1 MNTPNAGEIRAR
13 LTLEMDNFTKSMNE
27 AKRHTEEAKKK
38 TQSYTKSIKQVEKG
52 ALLMSGAVAG
62 AIMTSVR
69 AAANFE
75 ESLSRVASVT
85 GASTEELEKLEAT
98 ARELAASTAFSAPEV
113 SENFLKLGMAGFDV
127 NEILAATPS
136 ILNAATASATD
147 LGTTADIVSN
157 VLSGFNM
164 SAEETDRAVDVL
176 VSTISSANTDLP
188 QLGQALSYIGPVAAS
203 LGYDIEEAAAAVG
216 VLSDNGLAGS
226 RAGTTLRQTMLSLA
240 SPTSEAATEME
251 KYGINLLDA
260 NDEMLPMPEIVGN
273 IADAMDGMTD
283 AQKTQVAQTLVG
295 TQAASGFLT
304 LISQGEDALADYTG
318 QLRDSEG
325 AASDMAAIQQ
335 DNLNGSFREFQSA
348 MGELGI
354 AIGQEYL
361 PAVRR
366 MIERATELTRWFG
379 ELNPATVTLGL
390 NFVGA
395 SAGIALAVTAALRLA
410 TALRGLMMLHPA
422 GWLVLGLS
430 LVGGGIF
437 ALTQHMRDGHEVNT
451 EYAEG
456 LLDQAQSLEEVTA
469 RYDELRRQSGLT
481 TDQIGDLLDIQKRME
496 SESDPEELAKLEKA
510 YEDIAEKSGLSRDEI
525 SELLEANDAIID
537 QTPYVE
543 QTFTDR
549 GNAVVESTDAVNDYI
564 QSLRNMAWEE
574 LQIERIKALE
584 NEATL
589 LRDNQKIR
597 EDIEQVEIR
606 LAEIQDAYNMSE
618 EERKDRVQEIL
629 ALTADQNTSA
639 EERLELERELGA
651 LDIVKRGA
659 SAQYLED
666 LQEQRKEL
674 AQQLEDNEAKLGQL
688 EEVDDALAGILLLE
702 LGINETGK
710 EGLEIADEKLEKL
723 RDEKAEVE
731 EQIAKEGDKHGI
743 LQMHVDELNEQIGR
757 HESIIGQIEEE
768 TRLSSEVLS
777 IEDDRNRKI
786 DQMNDRLADQ
796 EQTQQDINRE
806 AGRINETIADGVTG
820 AQTMN
825 DELSQSIDKH
835 VNVTDNGTIDEIN
848 RRASNPVTKVINF
861 REQMSNAVRSHLTRH
876 NGGLVGQ
883 YRPGDGPAG
892 TLHGGGMPSHFL
904 DRMPMFNEV
913 DVRLLRNEMVLTE
926 GQQANLFRALQGSG
940 QVQQVDSGNGGYS
953 SEMLAVLRSIDRGIA
968 GGKAVSVVM
977 DGEKVGQMTEPYV
990 SREQHDRHGLQKI
1003 FNGDW
1008 GR

>member
-1 MNTPNAGEIRAR
+1 
-13 LTLEMDNFTKSMNE
+13 MDE
-27 AKRHTEEAKKK
+27 AKRRTEETNKK

-52 ALLMSGAVAG
+52 ALLMKGAVAG
-62 AIMTSVR
+62 AIGASVR

-113 SENFLKLGMAGFDV
+113 SENFLKLGMAGFNV

-188 QLGQALSYIGPVAAS
+188 QLGQALSYVGPVAAS

-240 SPTSEAATEME
+240 SPTSEAASTME
-251 KYGINLLDA
+251 ELGINLLDA
-260 NDEMLPMPEIVGN
+260 NEEMLPMPEIVGN
-273 IADAMDGMTD
+273 ISDAMDGMTD

-335 DNLNGSFREFQSA
+335 DNLNGAFREFQSA

-379 ELNPATVTLGL
+379 DLNPATVTLGL

-410 TALRGLMMLHPA
+410 TALRGLAMMHP
-422 GWLVLGLS
+422 GGMLIMGLS
-430 LVGGGIF
+430 LLGGGIV
-437 ALTQHMRDGHEVNT
+437 ALNRHMSEGREVNT
-451 EYAEG
+451 EYAES
-456 LLDQAQSLEEVTA
+456 LVEQSDSLEDVTS
-469 RYDELRRQSGLT
+469 RYDELRRRSGLT
-481 TDQIGDLLDIQKRME
+481 TEQIGDLLDIQKRME
-496 SESDPEELAKLEKA
+496 SESDPEELEKLEKA
-510 YEDIAEKSGLSRDEI
+510 YEEITKQTSLSKDEI
-525 SELLEANDAIID
+525 NELLEANDAIID
-537 QTPYVE
+537 QTPHVE

-549 GNAVVESTDAVNDYI
+549 GNAVVETTDAVHDYI
-564 QSLRNMAWEE
+564 QSLRDMALEE
-574 LQIERIKALE
+574 LMIERLKALE
-584 NEATL
+584 DH
-589 LRDNQKIR
+589 RDLIR
-597 EDIEQVEIR
+597 ETNELIEEREEVETQITQILEDQKLNESEIGAILDEINEKKQEAIANGEDIIE
-606 LAEIQDAYNMSE
+606 LAEE
-618 EERKDRVQEIL
+618 EEYWQSILDGHATEALANLQEKH
-629 ALTADQNTSA
+629 
-639 EERLELERELGA
+639 RELQA
-651 LDIVKRGA
+651 NI
-659 SAQYLED
+659 
-666 LQEQRKEL
+666 EL
-674 AQQLEDNEAKLGQL
+674 NEEEIGQL
-688 EEVDDALAGILLLE
+688 EEIDAAIAGIYLKELE
-702 LGINETGK
+702 INEAG
-710 EGLEIADEKLEKL
+710 EDGLKIADEKLEKL

-743 LQMHVDELNEQIGR
+743 LQMHVDELNEQIGK

-768 TRLSSEVLS
+768 TRLSSEVLG

-786 DQMNDRLADQ
+786 EQMNDRLADQ

-835 VNVTDNGTIDEIN
+835 VNVTDNGSIARLDDRVAPKNAETK
-848 RRASNPVTKVINF
+848 RRAVWAS
-861 REQMSNAVRSHLTRH
+861 EL
-876 NGGLVGQ
+876 LVE
-883 YRPGDGPAG
+883 
-892 TLHGGGMPSHFL
+892 L
-904 DRMPMFNEV
+904 
-913 DVRLLRNEMVLTE
+913 
-926 GQQANLFRALQGSG
+926 
-940 QVQQVDSGNGGYS
+940 
-953 SEMLAVLRSIDRGIA
+953 
-968 GGKAVSVVM
+968 
-977 DGEKVGQMTEPYV
+977 
-990 SREQHDRHGLQKI
+990 SRESE
-1003 FNGDW
+1003 
-1008 GR
+1008 